1 MRQNRPG
8 WGWKEWLQPANLCA
22 IGRKPGRVTIAGIS
36 DLHVFDD
43 VLKANAEYA
52 DDFALGGLEPVAAR
66 GLGIVTCMDS
76 RIEPLALLGLSPGD
90 AKILR
95 NAGARVTD
103 DVLRTLVLAVHL
115 LGVSRILVMPHTRCR
130 MVQAEDAAVHEAIR
144 QRSGLDTRS
153 LDFRLITDQEAV
165 LRADMRRI
173 RSSPYLP
180 ADIAVAGVIYDVDT
194 GLVRPFR
201 ED

>member
-1 MRQNRPG
+1 MGASLPQSSAPTTLRATP
-8 WGWKEWLQPANLCA
+8 
-22 IGRKPGRVTIAGIS
+22 RKHTRLSIADMG

-52 DDFALGGLEPVAAR
+52 DTFAMGGLEPVAAR
-66 GLGIVTCMDS
+66 GLGIVTFMDS

-95 NAGARVTD
+95 NAGARVTE

-115 LGVSRILVMPHTRCR
+115 LGVNRILVMPHTRCR
-130 MVQAEDAAVHEAIR
+130 MVQAEDAAVHESIR
-144 QRSGLDTRS
+144 ARSGLDTRS
-153 LDFRLITDQEAV
+153 LDFRLISDQEAV

-180 ADIAVAGVIYDVDT
+180 DDLPVAGVVYDVDT
-194 GLVRPFR
+194 GRLHPLA
-201 ED
+201 EE